1 MIRIFSAVCLCVFLV
16 LASLM
21 TGVTSLDLGSLFR
34 DDGSRETALV
44 LFASRLPRTIALVL
58 AGSGLAIAGT
68 IMQMLAQNRFVEP
81 STAGTSESA
90 ALGMLTAMLV
100 FPSMPVMGKMALAAV
115 FAMAGTGLFLR
126 LVRQIPARSVLMVPL
141 TGIMLGG
148 VISAVTSF
156 IAYRYDL
163 IQSLS
168 AWTNGDF
175 SMVLRGRYE
184 LLWISMALG
193 VLAYWTAAKF
203 TLAGLGEAV
212 AVSSGLNYR
221 RAMLTGLSIVSLISA
236 SVVVTVGSIP
246 FVGLIVPNVIS
257 LVMGDNLRRT
267 LPWIAYSGAMLVL
280 ACDILG
286 RIIIAPYEIPVGTM
300 MGVFGSAIFL
310 YLLLRQEAHAR

>member
-1 MIRIFSAVCLCVFLV
+1 MIRFFVAAILCAFLV
-16 LASLM
+16 LASVA
-21 TGVTSLDLGSLFR
+21 TGASAVDLIALFR
-34 DDGSRETALV
+34 SGDAAETEFIL
-44 LFASRLPRTIALVL
+44 LASRLPRTLALIL

-90 ALGMLTAMLV
+90 AFGMLISVLF
-100 FPSMPVMGKMALAAV
+100 FPSMPVLGKMIFAGC
-115 FAMAGTGLFLR
+115 FAMIGTALFLK
-126 LVRQIPARSVLMVPL
+126 LVRQIPSRSVLMVPL

-148 VISAVTSF
+148 VISAITSF

-163 IQSLS
+163 MQSLG

-184 LLWISMALG
+184 LLWISFALG

-212 AVSSGLNYR
+212 AVSTGLNYR
-221 RAMLTGLSIVSLISA
+221 RAMTTGLSIVSLISA
-236 SVVVTVGSIP
+236 AIVVTVGSIP

-257 LVMGDNLRRT
+257 LIMGDNLRRT

-300 MGVFGSAIFL
+300 MGVIGSAIFL

>member
-1 MIRIFSAVCLCVFLV
+1 MIRIFSAIV
-16 LASLM
+16 L
-21 TGVTSLDLGSLFR
+21 G
-34 DDGSRETALV
+34 LV
-44 LFASRLPRTIALVL
+44 LFFASLLTGASTLGLSSLFWAEDGGLVLLASRLPRTLALLL
-58 AGSGLAIAGT
+58 AGGGLAIAGT

-81 STAGTSESA
+81 STAGTAESA
-90 ALGMLTAMLV
+90 ALGMLTAALF
-100 FPSMPVMGKMALAAV
+100 FPGMPVIGKMLLAAV
-115 FAMAGTGLFLR
+115 FAMAGTALFLR
-126 LVRQIPARSVLMVPL
+126 LVRQIPARAVLMVPL

-148 VISAVTSF
+148 VISAIASF
-156 IAYRYDL
+156 VAYRYDL
-163 IQSLS
+163 LQSLG

-184 LLWISMALG
+184 LLWISFGLG
-193 VLAYWTAAKF
+193 VVAYVTAAKF

-212 AVSSGLNYR
+212 AISTGLNYH

-280 ACDILG
+280 ACDIAG
-286 RIIIAPYEIPVGTM
+286 RLIIAPYEIPVGTM